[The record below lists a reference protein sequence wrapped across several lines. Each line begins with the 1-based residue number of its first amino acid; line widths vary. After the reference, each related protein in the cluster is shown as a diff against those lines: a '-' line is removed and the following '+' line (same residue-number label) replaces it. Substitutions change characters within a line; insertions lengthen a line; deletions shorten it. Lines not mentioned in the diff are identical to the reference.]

1 MPDIFL
7 AMFLACANDNA
18 PNDPRD
24 YEDFDPADALEAWP
38 DDMTISPIFNNI

>member
-1 MPDIFL
+1 MPDMFL

-24 YEDFDPADALEAWP
+24 YEDFDPAVAMEAWP
-38 DDMTISPIFNNI
+38 DDMTLASVLD